1 MVRCGISQG
10 IEKMNLHDLMVA
22 ILVTFF
28 FVLLAIP
35 YQFEFSYWAET
46 PFLWIMYFLVGAA
59 LIVYI
64 FYIFLQEWRYLIQEG
79 EDKL

>member
-1 MVRCGISQG
+1 MVRCSIFQG
-10 IEKMNLHDLMVA
+10 SEKMNHHDLVVA
-22 ILVTFF
+22 ILVTLF

-46 PFLWIMYFLVGAA
+46 PLLWAMYFLVATA

-79 EDKL
+79 EDNL

>member
-1 MVRCGISQG
+1 
-10 IEKMNLHDLMVA
+10 MNIHDLMVA

-28 FVLLAIP
+28 FVLLSIP

-46 PFLWIMYFLVGAA
+46 PFLWVMYFLVGAA

-64 FYIFLQEWRYLIQEG
+64 LYIFLQDWRHLIQEG
-79 EDKL
+79 EDNL